1 MRRVNSV
8 VRKLGIVVIAIVT
21 LVVAATGLVNNIIGN
36 HYALE
41 SARAMLQFNSES
53 ILSGIGKLMMTR
65 NNDGVSEL
73 IQDISKGSSVYQD
86 IRLVS
91 HYSGEIVVSRLH
103 ETGAILDEE
112 DPSCA
117 ICHEESEPLTTS
129 ADPRDEVIPGPDG
142 TRILHV
148 ITPIMNRAGCQNAE
162 CHEHL
167 DSGPTLG
174 FLHTE
179 YSLGRVDSLISGL
192 NTSFVVA
199 ALAAI
204 LLGTMA
210 LWIMFDR
217 TLSRPIRYMLS
228 GIQAIAGNDL
238 SFRFK
243 TDRKD
248 EFGLVE
254 ESFDHMAARIQAH
267 QTELRD
273 AREYLE
279 GIVENS
285 ADLIITVNPQGLI
298 QTVNRGAEQALGY
311 QRDELIG
318 QRIELL
324 FADPR
329 ERDVAITKLLQSG
342 DDVTNYETRFL
353 TKDKK
358 VRNVLLTLSR
368 LRDRDGAAIG
378 TIGISKD
385 ITNEKDLQIRLAH
398 SEKAAAIGQ
407 AVTAIQH
414 AIKNMLNT
422 LTGGSYLARSGIS
435 KNDEQRMEDGLTMID
450 EGKSRIESLSMNM
463 LKYAKEW
470 KLELEVADLAPIVE
484 DVCNGIRQAGSG
496 ENATVR
502 LHVSDHLPPVSCDQR
517 LFHMALMDIASN
529 ALDACSS
536 KRYQDAETAEI
547 GFDVYRD
554 KNGRFVVVEIRDNGI
569 GMTEEIKTGIFTP
582 FFSTKED
589 QGTGLGL
596 SLALRIINLHGGEID
611 VESEPDKGSQFRI
624 ALPVAGMNTNEGAKD
639 AQEGHGHR

>member
-36 HYALE
+36 RHALE
-41 SARAMLQFNSES
+41 SAREMLKFNSES
-53 ILSGIGKLMMTR
+53 ILSGIEKLMMTR
-65 NNDGVSEL
+65 NNDGVLEM
-73 IQDISKGSSVYQD
+73 IQDISRDSSVYLD

-91 HYSGEIVVSRLH
+91 HYSGEVVVSRLH
-103 ETGAILDEE
+103 EPGAVLSEGDR
-112 DPSCA
+112 SCA
-117 ICHEESEPLTTS
+117 ICHEEGRPLVTS
-129 ADPRDEVIPGPDG
+129 DDPLDEVLTALDG
-142 TRILHV
+142 TRMLHV
-148 ITPIMNRAGCQNAE
+148 TTPIMNRAGCKNAE

-174 FLHTE
+174 FLYTE

-204 LLGTMA
+204 LLGTIA
-210 LWIMFDR
+210 FWIMFER

-254 ESFDHMAARIQAH
+254 ESFDHMAARIEAH

-298 QTVNRGAEQALGY
+298 QTFNRGAEQALGY
-311 QRDELIG
+311 EREELIG

-329 ERDVAITKLLQSG
+329 ERDVAITKLLKSG

-358 VRNVLLTLSR
+358 VRSVLLTLSR
-368 LRDRDGAAIG
+368 QRDRDGAPIG

-422 LTGGSYLARSGIS
+422 LTGGAYLARSGIS
-435 KNDEQRMEDGLTMID
+435 KNDEQRMEDGLAMID
-450 EGKSRIESLSMNM
+450 EGKSRIESLSSNM

-470 KLELEVADLAPIVE
+470 KLELEVTDLAPIVE
-484 DVCNGIRQAGSG
+484 DVCNAIKQAANS
-496 ENATVR
+496 ENTTVGH
-502 LHVSDHLPPVSCDQR
+502 HVSDHLPPVSCDPR
-517 LFHMALMDIASN
+517 LVHMALMDIASN

-536 KRYQDAETAEI
+536 KHYPEAETPEI

-554 KNGRFVVVEIRDNGI
+554 KNGRFVVAEIRDNGI
-569 GMTEEIKTGIFTP
+569 GMTEEIKAGIFTP
-582 FFSTKED
+582 FFSTKEAR
-589 QGTGLGL
+589 GTGLGL

-611 VESEPDKGSQFRI
+611 VESEPDKGSLFRI
-624 ALPVAGMNTNEGAKD
+624 ALPVAGMNTNEGARD
-639 AQEGHGHR
+639 A